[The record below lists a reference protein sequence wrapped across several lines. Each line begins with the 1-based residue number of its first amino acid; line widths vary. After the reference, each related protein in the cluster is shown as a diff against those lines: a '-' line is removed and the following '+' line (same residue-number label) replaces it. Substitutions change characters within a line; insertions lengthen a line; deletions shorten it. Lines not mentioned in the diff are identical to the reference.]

1 MLSFLTKKKV
11 QEKKL
16 AEIFVNSTLKTIDE
30 GFPEVV
36 SLIQEDPEFKT
47 PPTVDLSNSDDF
59 LFIILAGNLEFIPNY
74 FTDYQDFRLI
84 NQIMAKLSD
93 ILAIEVVEL
102 QKLISSYQQYLH
114 KVNHPS
120 KNTHYAMSKAIF
132 YKYELNNFQ
141 QEYFMKMKTPNPI
154 FLKRLDEIVSLFIWD
169 WDSIKAKLKVVE

>member
-1 MLSFLTKKKV
+1 
-11 QEKKL
+11 
-16 AEIFVNSTLKTIDE
+16 
-30 GFPEVV
+30 
-36 SLIQEDPEFKT
+36 
-47 PPTVDLSNSDDF
+47 
-59 LFIILAGNLEFIPNY
+59 
-74 FTDYQDFRLI
+74 
-84 NQIMAKLSD
+84 MAKLSD

-141 QEYFMKMKTPNPI
+141 QVYFMKMKTPNPI